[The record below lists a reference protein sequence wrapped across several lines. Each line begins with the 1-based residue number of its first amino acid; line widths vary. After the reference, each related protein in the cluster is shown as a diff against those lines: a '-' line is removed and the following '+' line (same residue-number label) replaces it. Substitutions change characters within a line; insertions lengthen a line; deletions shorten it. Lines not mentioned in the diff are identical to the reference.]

1 MAHDRQVRLV
11 GARGRPGQW
20 RNALTGE
27 RHTNHGP
34 QQQQEVAMRIA
45 LAQVDADLG
54 NVDANV
60 ARAEQAIADANA
72 DGADMVVFP
81 ELSLT
86 GFSVGDLEADV
97 SLALDDARL
106 LHLAGLARG
115 GLLIGF
121 PEAQAHGLHTYN
133 SAAYFEDGRLVHVH
147 RKLYLPNYSIFE
159 ERKHFLPGQTS
170 RAYPVLA
177 GRHRAATLVC
187 NDAWQPQLAFLATQ
201 DGALIMLVPAASAQS
216 MFPERYDSASYWR
229 GITQFYGRMYQ
240 LYVVF
245 VNRVGVEGQL
255 KFWGGSH
262 VVDPWGEVIAEAK
275 EYEEQV
281 LTVDVDV
288 TEVRRRRRGIPLVRE
303 ARLGLLRREI
313 DRLLDEG
320 GDL

>member
-1 MAHDRQVRLV
+1 
-11 GARGRPGQW
+11 
-20 RNALTGE
+20 
-27 RHTNHGP
+27 
-34 QQQQEVAMRIA
+34 MRIA
-45 LAQVDADLG
+45 LAQVDAVLG
-54 NVDANV
+54 DVAANV
-60 ARAEQAIADANA
+60 ERAERAIEQANSE
-72 DGADMVVFP
+72 GADLVVFP

-86 GFSVGDLEADV
+86 GFSVGDVDEDV
-97 SLALDDARL
+97 SMPLDDERL
-106 LHLAGLARG
+106 TGLAEKARG
-115 GLLIGF
+115 GVLLGF

-133 SAAYFEDGRLVHVH
+133 SAGYFEGGKLVHVH

-170 RAYPVLA
+170 RAYPVL
-177 GRHRAATLVC
+177 GGKHRAATLIC
-187 NDAWQPQLAFLATQ
+187 NDAWQPQLAFLSTQ
-201 DGALIMLVPAASAQS
+201 DGALIMIVPAASAQS
-216 MFPERYDSASYWR
+216 MFPERYDSRDYWL
-229 GITQFYGRMYQ
+229 GITRFYGRMYQ

-262 VVDPWGEVIAEAK
+262 VVDPWGDVIAEAK
-275 EYEEQV
+275 EHEEQL
-281 LTVDVDV
+281 LTVTIDV